1 MAPSGL
7 GWGGVGWNKGEAR
20 PQVSELSELVR
31 WARGFRAGMAL
42 SPLALKDH
50 LPGHAALQLVQL
62 MTGAGLPGRHNNK
75 EPAC

>member
-1 MAPSGL
+1 
-7 GWGGVGWNKGEAR
+7 
-20 PQVSELSELVR
+20 
-31 WARGFRAGMAL
+31 MAL